1 MGTEYLVSMA
11 ITRVPQGMG
20 YGDFIK
26 VVSKLTVKTKLV
38 DMAPTLCITLRV
50 IFSSYHKLFF
60 EIFVTK
66 F

>member
-1 MGTEYLVSMA
+1 MGTEYLVSMV
-11 ITRVPQGMG
+11 ITRVPQGMC

-60 EIFVTK
+60 EISSKK